1 MMKVA
6 VAIHAVKD
14 FTPDII
20 AHLKDL
26 DFIHVDVMDGKF
38 VDNINL
44 NLNAFKLLKRRY
56 DIPIVA
62 HLMVINPLEYL
73 SKIAD
78 YIELFLFHVEIEQNI
93 DEIINQVKKRNL
105 KVGLVI
111 NPPTKIEKIIPY
123 LPKINSILVMSVN
136 PGWSGQKFIPE
147 VVEKINSLVD
157 YKNKFDFEIIVDGG
171 INLNNA
177 KLLINAD
184 VLSSSS
190 TILNSTDPNL
200 VIEKLKNIK

>member
-14 FTPDII
+14 FKLDII
-20 AHLKDL
+20 AHLRDL

-38 VDNINL
+38 VNNINL
-44 NLNAFKLLKRRY
+44 NLNAFKLLKQRY

-78 YIELFLFHVEIEQNI
+78 FIELFLFHVEIEQNI
-93 DEIINQVKKRNL
+93 DEIINQVKKRDL

-123 LPKINSILVMSVN
+123 LPKINSVLVMSVN
-136 PGWSGQKFIPE
+136 PGWSGQEFIPE
-147 VVEKINSLVD
+147 VVEKVNSLVN
-157 YKNKFDFEIIVDGG
+157 YKNQFDFEIMVDGG

-190 TILNSTDPNL
+190 TILNSTEPNL

>member
-1 MMKVA
+1 MKVA

-14 FTPDII
+14 FKLDII
-20 AHLKDL
+20 AHLRDL

-38 VDNINL
+38 VNNINL
-44 NLNAFKLLKRRY
+44 NLNAFKLLKQRY

-78 YIELFLFHVEIEQNI
+78 FIELFLFHVEIEQNI
-93 DEIINQVKKRNL
+93 DEIINQVKKRDL

-123 LPKINSILVMSVN
+123 LPKINSVLVMSVN

-147 VVEKINSLVD
+147 VVEKVNSLVN
-157 YKNKFDFEIIVDGG
+157 YKNQFDFEIMVDGG

-190 TILNSTDPNL
+190 TILNSTEPNI

>member
-20 AHLKDL
+20 AHLRNL

-38 VDNINL
+38 VNNINL
-44 NLNAFKLLKRRY
+44 NLNAFKLLKQRY

-78 YIELFLFHVEIEQNI
+78 FIELFLFHVEIEQNI
-93 DEIINQVKKRNL
+93 DEIINQVKKKNL
-105 KVGLVI
+105 RVGLVI

-123 LPKINSILVMSVN
+123 LPKINSVLVMSVN

-147 VVEKINSLVD
+147 VVEKVNSLVN
-157 YKNKFDFEIIVDGG
+157 YKNQFDFEIMVDGG

-190 TILNSTDPNL
+190 TILNSTEPNI

>member
-1 MMKVA
+1 MMRVA

-20 AHLKDL
+20 AHLRNL

-62 HLMVINPLEYL
+62 HLMVINPLKYL

>member
-14 FTPDII
+14 FKLDII
-20 AHLKDL
+20 AHLRDL

-38 VDNINL
+38 VNNINL
-44 NLNAFKLLKRRY
+44 NLNAFKLLKQRY

-78 YIELFLFHVEIEQNI
+78 FIELFLFHVEIEQNI
-93 DEIINQVKKRNL
+93 DEIINQVKKRDL

-123 LPKINSILVMSVN
+123 LPKINSVLVMSVN

-147 VVEKINSLVD
+147 VVEKVNSLVN
-157 YKNKFDFEIIVDGG
+157 YKNQFDFEIMVDGG

-190 TILNSTDPNL
+190 TILNSTEPNI